1 MFVCELLGSFVTV
14 AQAEPNAKRWRRSRD
29 RGLPVLWLATAQNLT
44 LTAEGRAA
52 YWLFAAA
59 RSFSYWSYCW
69 LLMRDLQSW
78 YAAGGWFAHEFCA
91 FILTPS
97 YHACVVQPYCMDEV
111 MAIKA
116 IDANFEKESFTAFL
130 LSSAD
135 VSDLVR
141 CICFL
146 LRLFCFQSLSLMRP
160 NAQVNRQKC
169 EAFLSALNLQL
180 GWWQMRGWTS
190 PTHT

>member
-1 MFVCELLGSFVTV
+1 
-14 AQAEPNAKRWRRSRD
+14 
-29 RGLPVLWLATAQNLT
+29 
-44 LTAEGRAA
+44 
-52 YWLFAAA
+52 
-59 RSFSYWSYCW
+59 
-69 LLMRDLQSW
+69 
-78 YAAGGWFAHEFCA
+78 
-91 FILTPS
+91 
-97 YHACVVQPYCMDEV
+97 

-160 NAQVNRQKC
+160 NAQVNRQEC
-169 EAFLSALNLQL
+169 EAFLSVLNLQL
-180 GWWQMRGWTS
+180 GIRLIKLFALLPFVSDYRCEYRTS
-190 PTHT
+190 DAKKKAEEIIKEDIGATLAGYSLLHLLQLLGCQCL